1 MHHLIEAPLALAAGT
16 LTILSPCVLPM
27 LPILLGSSVAG
38 RSANSETRRQKSV
51 VTNPAI
57 ASTENLAD
65 GKNGQQ
71 TTASVGAR
79 PIFVL
84 AGFVLAFCSLGMLL
98 ALVSEAAT
106 WTHEAVR
113 NAALAILLVSGLMR
127 IWPNGYDALMAHIDL
142 SFPVIAKPAGPGNGG
157 GFLLGVSLG
166 AIWTPCAVPVLA
178 IAYGGQLAVVRLRRW
193 STNGQRIQQLFGV
206 AAVLAALTLYFHYD
220 ITITSW
226 LLSSPTS
233 QG

>member
-1 MHHLIEAPLALAAGT
+1 
-16 LTILSPCVLPM
+16 
-27 LPILLGSSVAG
+27 
-38 RSANSETRRQKSV
+38 
-51 VTNPAI
+51 
-57 ASTENLAD
+57 LAD

-166 AIWTPCAVPVLA
+166 AIWTPCAGPVLASILALVAQAHDLSWAALLLALYAAGAAVPMLA